1 MKKLFLFAVVLITIS
16 VTIFPSDVMD
26 SAKNALLLLGETV
39 IPSLFPF
46 MVCSNLLVSLGGGEI
61 LGKLF
66 KNIMMPLFKINGAGS
81 ISLIMGILSGYP
93 CGGAVTC
100 NLYQSG
106 VISKNDAHRLLS
118 FANNSGPLFII
129 GAVGIGIYQNM
140 KIGVLLYIS
149 HVLSALMVGFLGRFF
164 ASSKSNSSLTI
175 SSGKK
180 SVSSAIPESV
190 KSIMNLSGYIV
201 FFAVV
206 YRLSEKCGIT
216 LFFEKALCTLKMPSD
231 IAKLLPRGLIE
242 MTTALKNTRATNLC
256 AVSAVIALG
265 GVSILFQ
272 TMSLTKSASLSIK
285 PYIIGK
291 IFQGGFSASIMS
303 LLLRIS
309 PVEVSVVSALT
320 KEKLLAYPPYFVAFS
335 TSVFCFIYFFTLLSS
350 PQDGK
355 SACPETQSFAHTR
368 S

>member
-1 MKKLFLFAVVLITIS
+1 MKNMFLFAAVLITIS
-16 VTIFPSDVMD
+16 VAAFPSDVME
-26 SAKNALLLLGETV
+26 SAKNAITLLGETV

-46 MVCSNLLVSLGGGEI
+46 MVCSNLLVALGGGEI

-66 KNIMMPLFKINGAGS
+66 KNIMMPMFGVNGAGS
-81 ISLIMGILSGYP
+81 ISLIMGLLSGYP
-93 CGGAVTC
+93 CGGAVAC
-100 NLYQSG
+100 SLYQSG

-140 KIGVLLYIS
+140 KIGILLYIS
-149 HVLSALMVGFLGRFF
+149 HVLSALTVGFFGRFF
-164 ASSKSNSSLTI
+164 ASTKSNSSPLLQ
-175 SSGKK
+175 SSKK
-180 SVSSAIPESV
+180 SVSSVIPESM
-190 KSIMNLSGYIV
+190 KSIINLSGYII
-201 FFAVV
+201 FFAVI
-206 YRLSEKCGIT
+206 YRLCEKCGIT
-216 LFFEKALCTLKMPSD
+216 QFFEKVLCTLKMPPD
-231 IAKLLPRGLIE
+231 IASLLPRGLVE

-256 AVSAVIALG
+256 AVSAILALG

-285 PYIIGK
+285 PYIVGK
-291 IFQGGFSASIMS
+291 IFQGGFSAFFMS
-303 LLLRIS
+303 LLLRIT
-309 PVEVSVVSALT
+309 PVEVSVVSTLT

-335 TSVFCFIYFFTLLSS
+335 TSVFCFIYFFLLLSL

-355 SACPETQSFAHTR
+355 SACPETQSFVRTR

>member
-1 MKKLFLFAVVLITIS
+1 MKKLFLFAIVLITLS
-16 VTIFPSDVMD
+16 VAVFPSDVME
-26 SAKNALLLLGETV
+26 SAKNALTLLYETV

-46 MVCSNLLVSLGGGEI
+46 MVCSNLIISLGGGEI
-61 LGKLF
+61 LGKLL
-66 KNIMMPLFKINGAGS
+66 KNIMMPLFRINGAGS
-81 ISLIMGILSGYP
+81 IALIMGLLSGYP
-93 CGGAVTC
+93 CGGAVAC
-100 NLYQSG
+100 SLYQSG

-118 FANNSGPLFII
+118 FVNNSGPLFII
-129 GAVGIGIYQNM
+129 GAVGIGIYQNT

-149 HVLSALMVGFLGRFF
+149 HVLSALTVGFLGRLFS
-164 ASSKSNSSLTI
+164 SSKSNSSPILQ
-175 SSGKK
+175 SSKI
-180 SVSSAIPESV
+180 SVSSVIPESV

-201 FFAVV
+201 FFAVI
-206 YRLSEKCGIT
+206 YRLCEKCGIT
-216 LFFEKALCTLKMPSD
+216 LFFEKSLCSLKMPTD
-231 IAKLLPRGLIE
+231 IAKLLPRGIIE

-256 AVSAVIALG
+256 AVSAIIALG
-265 GVSILFQ
+265 GISILFQ

-291 IFQGGFSASIMS
+291 IFQGGFSAFFMA

-309 PVEVSVVSALT
+309 PVEVSVLSTLT

-355 SACPETQSFAHTR
+355 SACPEKQSFARTR